1 MNLLDNMNFLNEYKD
16 ILPYIKVILVIIA
29 AFFIITL
36 ISRFIKRLLNNTLL
50 PIDVQFLLRRIVI
63 YLLCFAVL
71 MYATIELNL
80 EEIFLPLMGASVLV
94 GAAIALAVKDVLA
107 DAVAGVFLLLDRHF
121 NIGDSIKTMGYSG
134 EIFDVTLRKTRIKTD
149 DGTIVILPN
158 GKIDSSGWVLYKKN
172 IEN

>member
-1 MNLLDNMNFLNEYKD
+1 MNVSENIELLGQYQH
-16 ILPYIKVILVIIA
+16 ISYIKVILVVIA
-29 AFFIITL
+29 ALFIITL

-50 PIDVQFLLRRIVI
+50 PIDVQFLLRRIVV

-71 MYATIELNL
+71 MYTTIELNL

-121 NIGDSIKTMGYSG
+121 NIGDSIQTMGYSG

-158 GKIDSSGWVLYKKN
+158 GKIDSSGWVLYKN
-172 IEN
+172 NMEN

>member
-1 MNLLDNMNFLNEYKD
+1 MNVSENINFLKEYED
-16 ILPYIKVILVIIA
+16 ILPYVKVMLVIIA

-36 ISRFIKRLLNNTLL
+36 ISRFIKRFLNNTPL
-50 PIDVQFLLRRIVI
+50 PVDVQFLLRRIVI
-63 YLLCFAVL
+63 YFLCFAVL
-71 MYATIELNL
+71 MYATIELKL

-121 NIGDSIKTMGYSG
+121 NIGDNIKTMGYSG

>member
-1 MNLLDNMNFLNEYKD
+1 MNVSENMNFLNEYED
-16 ILPYIKVILVIIA
+16 ILPYVKVILVIIA

-71 MYATIELNL
+71 MYTTIELNL

-94 GAAIALAVKDVLA
+94 GAAIALAVKDILA

-158 GKIDSSGWVLYKKN
+158 GKIDSSGWVLYENN

>member
-1 MNLLDNMNFLNEYKD
+1 M
-16 ILPYIKVILVIIA
+16 YI
-29 AFFIITL
+29 
-36 ISRFIKRLLNNTLL
+36 
-50 PIDVQFLLRRIVI
+50 
-63 YLLCFAVL
+63 
-71 MYATIELNL
+71 TIELNL

-94 GAAIALAVKDVLA
+94 GAAIALAVKDILA

-121 NIGDSIKTMGYSG
+121 NIGDSIKTMGHSG

-158 GKIDSSGWVLYKKN
+158 GKIDSSGWVLYENN